1 MSQELSFEEAL
12 GRLEAIVGEVK
23 QKDIP
28 LDKSLDLL
36 EEGVR
41 LANVCTEKTDHT
53 YWREEIE
60 EPNDTE
66 PDLP

>member
-1 MSQELSFEEAL
+1 MSSDLSFEEAL
-12 GRLEAIVGEVK
+12 ERLETIVSQVK
-23 QKDIP
+23 QKDTP

-41 LANVCTEKTDHT
+41 LANLCTEKTDHT

-60 EPNDTE
+60 EPSE
-66 PDLP
+66 SELS

>member
-1 MSQELSFEEAL
+1 MSGDLSFEEAL
-12 GRLEAIVGEVK
+12 ERLEAIVAQVK

-41 LANVCTEKTDHT
+41 LANFCTEKTDHT

-60 EPNDTE
+60 ESSE
-66 PDLP
+66 SELS

>member
-1 MSQELSFEEAL
+1 MNPDLSFEEAL
-12 GRLEAIVGEVK
+12 DKLEAIVAEVK
-23 QKDIP
+23 QKDVP

-41 LANVCTEKTDHT
+41 LANICTEKTDHT

-60 EPNDTE
+60 EPTDSE
-66 PDLP
+66 PDLS

>member
-1 MSQELSFEEAL
+1 MSQDISFEEAL
-12 GRLEAIVGEVK
+12 SKLEAIVAQVK
-23 QKDIP
+23 QPDIP

-60 EPNDTE
+60 ESSDSE
-66 PDLP
+66 SKLS

>member
-1 MSQELSFEEAL
+1 MSQDISFEEAL
-12 GRLEAIVGEVK
+12 SKLEAIVTQVK
-23 QKDIP
+23 QPDIP

-41 LANVCTEKTDHT
+41 LANACTEKTDHT

-60 EPNDTE
+60 ESSDSE
-66 PDLP
+66 SKLS

>member
-12 GRLEAIVGEVK
+12 GKLEAIVAEVK

-36 EEGVR
+36 EEGVK
-41 LANVCTEKTDHT
+41 LANICTEKTDHT
-53 YWREEIE
+53 YWREEI
-60 EPNDTE
+60 
-66 PDLP
+66 